1 MILRDLGFSR
11 GFFCSPV
18 HNLVREMCFVYKD
31 GEASLIRV
39 GNGASFSQ
47 LEPWG
52 SGFQPRF
59 AYPAFTFFNTFPG
72 RKKSVNEKK
81 KSWRPT
87 YSMVLFV
94 LKGKSIHKNIAFWN
108 QTTSVKIQGE
118 THFTAALVGE
128 GKVDACCGS
137 VFCFFWV
144 WFCSTED

>member
-18 HNLVREMCFVYKD
+18 HNLVREMSSAYKD

-47 LEPWG
+47 LEHWG

-72 RKKSVNEKK
+72 EKKSVNEKK
-81 KSWRPT
+81 I
-87 YSMVLFV
+87 L
-94 LKGKSIHKNIAFWN
+94 
-108 QTTSVKIQGE
+108 E
-118 THFTAALVGE
+118 THIQYGTV
-128 GKVDACCGS
+128 
-137 VFCFFWV
+137 CFKGQIY
-144 WFCSTED
+144 T